1 MDDELLKKINKKLK
15 IYMNESTFIST
26 KCRNK
31 VLKMLGNEFSVNLPI
46 ENFKNIDVEIT
57 NRGTIVMR
65 DEEYK
70 SNEEMSS
77 SEVLRKFEIFSSKV
91 DEILKRKEVNY
102 YNMNDKN
109 NILNILILLVMA
121 IIFVPLVI
129 FVVMSFIAGNY
140 INSIWLFVFVSSWL
154 IPGLRDRV
162 KQAIDFIKRKFRK

>member
-15 IYMNESTFIST
+15 VYMNEATFISI

-31 VLKMLGNEFSVNLPI
+31 VLKILGDEFSVNLPI

-57 NRGTIVMR
+57 KDGTIVMR

-70 SNEEMSS
+70 PTDLLS
-77 SEVLRKFEIFSSKV
+77 SEEILRRFEIFSGKV
-91 DEILKRKEVNY
+91 DEILKRKEINY

-109 NILNILILLVMA
+109 NILNILILFA
-121 IIFVPLVI
+121 IVAIFIPLLI

-140 INSIWLFVFVSSWL
+140 INSIWLFAFVSSWL
-154 IPGLRDRV
+154 IPGLRERV